1 MNKIQCAAVTLLAAI
16 SCTQGNAPKILVL
29 YYSQNGGTKAVAEEI
44 SQRLGADLEAIEAVE
59 PYGGTFEETIQRSM
73 QEREAGVL
81 PEIQPLKAD
90 LKAYDIIFL
99 GYPVWFGTYA
109 PPVASLLKA
118 VDLSGRK
125 IVPFCTFGSGGLDS
139 STRDL
144 KEQVPGAEILPGYG
158 VRAARLEAVPAEVD
172 RFLKESGFVEGEY
185 EKYDDFSAMKPI
197 TEAESAIFDAAV
209 AGYPMI
215 HAKAAQASSRA
226 VSGGTEYLF
235 EANDIPAAPVPDAV
249 PNTIKVYVL
258 ALDGE
263 APVFTQ
269 VLR

>member
-16 SCTQGNAPKILVL
+16 SCTQGHAPKILVL

-109 PPVASLLKA
+109 PPVAALLEQ
-118 VDLSGRK
+118 VDLSGK
-125 IVPFCTFGSGGLDS
+125 KVVPFCSFGSGGLDS
-139 STRDL
+139 SSRDL
-144 KEQVPGAEILPGYG
+144 AQKQPGAQILPGYG
-158 VRAARLEAVPAEVD
+158 VRTARLDAVPAELD
-172 RFLKESGFVEGEY
+172 HFLKESGFLEGEY
-185 EKYDDFSAMKPI
+185 EKYPDFSEVRLVSAE
-197 TEAESAIFDAAV
+197 EAALFDAAV

-215 HAKAAQASSRA
+215 NAQAQKVSSRS
-226 VSGGTEYLF
+226 VPQGNEYLF
-235 EANDIPAAPVPDAV
+235 EAEDLSAPATPHI
-249 PNTIKVYVL
+249 IKVYVL
-258 ALDGE
+258 AMEGQE
-263 APVFTQ
+263 PVFTQ